1 MNPSV
6 EPNFCPEAEAQ
17 GAQKMTE
24 TQAQFIES
32 FNHMSGEAW
41 RNAVHKGFRQQGFER
56 NIGEEIALA
65 HSELSEALE
74 GVRAGNPQ
82 SSKIPEF
89 TKAEAELAD
98 TVIRLMDTAFERGWR
113 LAEAIIAKH
122 EYNLN
127 RPHKH
132 GEKLF

>member
-1 MNPSV
+1 MT
-6 EPNFCPEAEAQ
+6 EAQ
-17 GAQKMTE
+17 AR
-24 TQAQFIES
+24 FIES
-32 FNHMSGEAW
+32 FNQMSGEAW
-41 RNAVHKGFRQQGFER
+41 RNAVHKGFRQQGVER

-74 GVRAGNPQ
+74 GVRAGNPP

-98 TVIRLMDTAFERGWR
+98 TVIRLMDTAHDRGWR